1 MKTIRYNCAAE
12 FLCRMVRDGNRPK
25 YNVPDAGMIYQQKYH
40 KQQKH
45 KF

>member
-1 MKTIRYNCAAE
+1 M
-12 FLCRMVRDGNRPK
+12 LRDGNRTK

-45 KF
+45 KFLYFESSVMEENGHL